1 MKNIV
6 TDRNLVRQYLL
17 GRLDEQ
23 KELEDNLSEH
33 ILFHDEMMETVD
45 SVEDEIIEE
54 YLDGLLDSAERKA
67 VHQYFLQAPE
77 RKEKLR
83 FATLLRR
90 HFDSRPAPPLDTTQD
105 GFVSAPLAWL
115 SNFRTLGA
123 FAALV
128 LISIVSLMYVTGV
141 RRSQARVEAELARE
155 RERSVTLAQ
164 QAELL
169 QPSMVPLTLVANRS
183 RGAGTRIPQV
193 EIKSSTRRI
202 IVDIAL
208 QGGASG
214 PYDVRLETKEGKGP
228 LWSARLLPIV
238 APTGDARLVFDVPAR
253 GIESDAYSF
262 VVSSSSAPT
271 AAVRHYDFQAKL
283 AK

>member
-1 MKNIV
+1 MKNTV

-23 KELEDNLSEH
+23 KELEDNLSER
-33 ILFHDEMMETVD
+33 ILFDDEMIETVD

-54 YLDGLLDSAERKA
+54 YLDGLLDASDRNA

-77 RKEKLR
+77 RKQKLR
-83 FATLLRR
+83 FATLLRH
-90 HFDSRPAPPLDTTQD
+90 HFDSKPARPLDRIRD
-105 GFVSAPLAWL
+105 GFVRPPLAWL
-115 SNFRTLGA
+115 ANFRTFGA
-123 FAALV
+123 AAALV
-128 LISIVSLMYVTGV
+128 LISIASLIYVTSV
-141 RRSQARVEAELARE
+141 RRSQARVEAELDRE
-155 RERSVTLAQ
+155 RERSETLAQ
-164 QAELL
+164 QAEVL
-169 QPSMVPLTLVANRS
+169 QPPMVLLTLVANRS
-183 RGAGTRIPQV
+183 RAAGTRIPQV

-208 QGGASG
+208 QGGALG
-214 PYDVRLETKEGKGP
+214 PYDVRLETKGGKGP
-228 LWSARLLPIV
+228 LWSARLLPLV

-253 GIESDAYSF
+253 GIDSDIYSF
-262 VVSSSSAPT
+262 VVSSSSTST